1 MDYVQA
7 LRTYVNSQAAIN
19 EPCIKVLA
27 ACLVYTHELR
37 VSGEARSTNNKAV
50 EEAKQAALTTID
62 HLEQALH
69 DAEPSDAA
77 RILKIVMDV
86 LARST
91 TERRDPPV
99 RRQIRSDRSVQVSP
113 IILVRIEGVTT
124 AFLLLAL
131 GPRLGTDLHEFLFQR
146 RSS

>member
-1 MDYVQA
+1 MIAIPHALRELTQRLRTDVEKANANNWELLHKTAWDYVQA

-27 ACLVYTHELR
+27 ACRVYTHELR

-77 RILKIVMDV
+77 
-86 LARST
+86 
-91 TERRDPPV
+91 
-99 RRQIRSDRSVQVSP
+99 
-113 IILVRIEGVTT
+113 GY
-124 AFLLLAL
+124 
-131 GPRLGTDLHEFLFQR
+131 
-146 RSS
+146 